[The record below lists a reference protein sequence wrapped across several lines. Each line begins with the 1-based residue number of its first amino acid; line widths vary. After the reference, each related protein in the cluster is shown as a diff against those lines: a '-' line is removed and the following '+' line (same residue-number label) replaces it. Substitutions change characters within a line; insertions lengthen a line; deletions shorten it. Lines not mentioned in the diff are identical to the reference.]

1 MSVMDKIFGMM
12 NRTANQG
19 VQPPASNNPANNPPI
34 QGQTSPNTDPNGVLP
49 PNAATPPSPLSKFEK
64 LWEATPTDP
73 NAPKPPPGIG
83 DVDPGK
89 IMEAA
94 GKVDFAQILS
104 REDLQKV
111 AAGGEEAVAALTT
124 LLNKTAQ
131 TVYGQSAFAAS
142 KIVEKALAEAEDKF
156 SQKIP
161 TLLQQR
167 NAQELLLQQN
177 KQLSHPAV
185 APIVEMMREQ
195 LVQKYPN
202 ATAAQIAEMAQEMM
216 KGAATVFSP
225 APAEDPSKKSGKP
238 KEEDWDAYING

>member
-1 MSVMDKIFGMM
+1 MSVMEKIFGLMG
-12 NRTANQG
+12 RTANPPA
-19 VQPPASNNPANNPPI
+19 PPASNNPAQNPPI
-34 QGQTSPNTDPNGVLP
+34 QGQASPNTEPNGVLP
-49 PNAATPPSPLSKFEK
+49 QNSATPPSPLSKFEK
-64 LWEATPTDP
+64 LWEPTPVDP
-73 NAPKPPPGIG
+73 NAPTPAPGIK

-142 KIVEKALAEAEDKF
+142 KIVEKALAEAEGKF
-156 SQKIP
+156 TEKIP
-161 TLLQQR
+161 ALLQQR
-167 NAQELLLQQN
+167 GAQELLLQQN

-202 ATAAQIAEMAQEMM
+202 ATSQQIAEMAQEMM
-216 KGAATVFSP
+216 KGAATVF
-225 APAEDPSKKSGKP
+225 APTPSEDPSKKSSKP
-238 KEEDWDAYING
+238 KDEDWDLYIGN